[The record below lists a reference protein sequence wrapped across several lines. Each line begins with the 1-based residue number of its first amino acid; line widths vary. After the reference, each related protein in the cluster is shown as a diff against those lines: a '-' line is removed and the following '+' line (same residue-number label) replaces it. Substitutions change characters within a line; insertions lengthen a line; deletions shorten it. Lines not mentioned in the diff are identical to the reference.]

1 MNSFLHARMAADW
14 SQFYWMLGH
23 FGCFLRHVVAPT
35 KAGLPS
41 ATLLVPRMHM
51 FSIRAF
57 RQEITTSR
65 TDITS
70 IPCNWG
76 WTVDGRQDQN
86 VADLQGD
93 ALFICMDC
101 LQQQKSFI
109 DHNYTLLLGFILSFC
124 EGIHFC
130 ACFC

>member
-1 MNSFLHARMAADW
+1 MREWPRIGANSI
-14 SQFYWMLGH
+14 
-23 FGCFLRHVVAPT
+23 GCLAILVVFAPCCGSCQSWT
-35 KAGLPS
+35 FKES
-41 ATLLVPRMHM
+41 FCNSVPRMHM

-65 TDITS
+65 TGIAS
-70 IPCNWG
+70 FPCSWG

-101 LQQQKSFI
+101 LQNQKSFI

-124 EGIHFC
+124 EGIDFLKFVFFC
-130 ACFC
+130 